1 MTNLDPIALTING
14 PHKTWWRIGSAIVLV
29 LGLLI
34 AYGGANGALDLD
46 LKRSDFFFRDDGKAL
61 RIINT
66 GTQPITIAKL
76 SINNRKD
83 CKASAFVAPA
93 GEKEVDDLLPWELKI
108 GDQFTMH
115 SSCRVIRVEIGA
127 KQGSQGYEFGG

>member
-14 PHKTWWRIGSAIVLV
+14 SHKTWWRIGSAIVLV

-34 AYGGANGALDLD
+34 AYGGASGNLDLD

-66 GTQPITIAKL
+66 GSSAPIQSGDA
-76 SINNRKD
+76 
-83 CKASAFVAPA
+83 ASPAF
-93 GEKEVDDLLPWELKI
+93 
-108 GDQFTMH
+108 H
-115 SSCRVIRVEIGA
+115 
-127 KQGSQGYEFGG
+127 

>member
-1 MTNLDPIALTING
+1 MTNMDPIALTING

-34 AYGGANGALDLD
+34 AYGDASGNLDLD

-66 GTQPITIAKL
+66 GTQPITITKL

-83 CKASAFVAPA
+83 CKPSAFVPE
-93 GEKEVDDLLPWELKI
+93 EKEVDDLLPREIKI

-115 SSCRVIRVEIGA
+115 SSCRIIRVEIGA
-127 KQGSQGYEFGG
+127 KQGSQSYEFGG

>member
-34 AYGGANGALDLD
+34 AYGGASGNLDLD

-66 GTQPITIAKL
+66 GTQPITITKL

-83 CKASAFVAPA
+83 CKPSAFVP
-93 GEKEVDDLLPWELKI
+93 GEEKEVDDLLPREIKI

-115 SSCRVIRVEIGA
+115 SSCRIIRVEISA
-127 KQGSQGYEFGG
+127 KQGSESYEFGG